1 MRIGRASAI
10 VAQFKEQSKFSGG
23 KFMEKPELSA
33 LPTRHY
39 DHPVFDSARW
49 RGFEPR
55 AGDILVCTPYKAGT
69 TWMQMICAL
78 LVFQR
83 SEFHLPLAEI
93 SPWMDLKGHTAETV
107 HATYAA
113 QDHRRIIKTHTPL
126 DGLPWFPQA
135 TYLCVERDPRDIF
148 MSMLSHLK
156 NANPDAD
163 AIFARE
169 MRETGGPPPLPED
182 PDEFFRMWLSNGSFD
197 WESDGAPYWSVFRHG
212 ASFWAHRDEPNI
224 HLVHY
229 SDLKADREGEMRR
242 IAGLLGIEV
251 PEAAWPE
258 LVAAAGFERMK
269 KNADRT
275 APDTDMKMWKDNSRF
290 FNKGSSGQWQGVL
303 SEESLALL
311 DEVKARDP
319 ADYIDWMFGEAA

>member
-23 KFMEKPELSA
+23 KFMEKLDLSA

-55 AGDILVCTPYKAGT
+55 ASDILVCPPYKAGT

-311 DEVKARDP
+311 DEVKARYP

>member
-1 MRIGRASAI
+1 
-10 VAQFKEQSKFSGG
+10 
-23 KFMEKPELSA
+23 MENLNLST
-33 LPTRHY
+33 LPVRHY
-39 DHPVFDSARW
+39 DHLVWDSARW
-49 RGFEPR
+49 QGFEPR
-55 AGDILVCTPYKAGT
+55 KGDILVCTPYKAGT

-93 SPWMDLKGHTAETV
+93 SPWMDLKGHTAEDV

-126 DGLPWFPQA
+126 DGLPWFPEA

-156 NANPDAD
+156 NGNPNTD

-169 MRETGGPPPLPED
+169 MRETGAPPPPPED
-182 PDEFFRMWLSNGSFD
+182 PNEFFRMWLSNGSFE

-212 ASFWAHRDEPNI
+212 ALFWAHRDEQNI

-229 SDLKADREGEMRR
+229 RDLKADREGEMRR

-251 PEAAWPE
+251 AKEKWPD
-258 LVAAAGFERMK
+258 LVAAAGFESMK
-269 KNADRT
+269 KNADRV
-275 APDTDMKMWKDNSRF
+275 APDTDLKMWKDNAQF
-290 FNKGSSGQWQGVL
+290 FSKGTSGQWQGVL
-303 SEESLALL
+303 SAESLALL
-311 DEVKARDP
+311 DQVKSRYP
-319 ADYIDWMFGEAA
+319 ADYIDWLFDGSA